1 MPSSRARR
9 TPARSRCPTATVAP
23 VAPVG
28 NACPAKT
35 AATVSSTRR
44 WKNCLLLAAT
54 LALNGCLR
62 DTPDRARIVA
72 TRVLSTVDGAALDV
86 TQELRFSDTMRTA
99 LQNGI
104 ALRLVYRVSGCGVD
118 QVAVLRMRYA
128 PLGRHF
134 ELQHEGREPVRRF
147 ARIGAL
153 FAALDRIRLP
163 LRRVPDAGC
172 RGDIHFALDLT
183 SLPTPL
189 RFPAFLDAGE
199 WRMVSPPTAW
209 PTASPRA

>member
-1 MPSSRARR
+1 
-9 TPARSRCPTATVAP
+9 
-23 VAPVG
+23 
-28 NACPAKT
+28 
-35 AATVSSTRR
+35 
-44 WKNCLLLAAT
+44 
-54 LALNGCLR
+54 
-62 DTPDRARIVA
+62 
-72 TRVLSTVDGAALDV
+72 VLSTVDGAALDV

-104 ALRLVYRVSGCGVD
+104 ALRLVYRVTGCGID
-118 QVAVLRMRYA
+118 QFAVLRMRYA
-128 PLGRHF
+128 PLSRHF
-134 ELQHEGREPVRRF
+134 ELQHEGHEPVRRF

-172 RGDIHFALDLT
+172 SGDIHFALDLT

-189 RFPAFLDAGE
+189 RFPAFLDASE
-199 WRMVSPPTAW
+199 WRMVSPHTAW